1 MAGQPN
7 KYPVIDITAVV
18 LDAYNVLQLLPTH
31 VSFYTVLQCSKITGT
46 TQLVLYVVY
55 RARDRHRM
63 DVTTVEHAMN
73 PTIPTF
79 ARRALHRLQQELVQN
94 RVPPEWIAYV
104 NDAISHL
111 SDGQLQ
117 LGI

>member
-1 MAGQPN
+1 MAGQPK
-7 KYPVIDITAVV
+7 KYPVIDISAVV
-18 LDAYNVLQLLPTH
+18 LDAYNVLQLLSTH
-31 VSFYTVLQCSKITGT
+31 VSFYTVLQCSKRTGT

-63 DVTTVEHAMN
+63 DVTTVEHAVN

-79 ARRALHRLQQELVQN
+79 SRRALHRFQEELARN
-94 RVPPEWIAYV
+94 RVPPDWTAYV
-104 NDAISHL
+104 KDAISHL
-111 SDGQLQ
+111 THGQLQ